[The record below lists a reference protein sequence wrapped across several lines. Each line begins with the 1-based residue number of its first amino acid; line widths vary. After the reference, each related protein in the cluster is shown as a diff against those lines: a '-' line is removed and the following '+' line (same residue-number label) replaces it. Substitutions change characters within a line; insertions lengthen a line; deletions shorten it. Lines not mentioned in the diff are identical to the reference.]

1 MLGAT
6 KAKNRFRK
14 AKICWDDIFSLKEV
28 KPRRSANITLFS
40 LVAAALEDRTIAGA
54 MLHDTFRSLKEIITQ
69 NQAAD
74 KMPEMFCFG
83 LLESFD
89 VPQLIALCA
98 PRKVE
103 MP

>member
-1 MLGAT
+1 
-6 KAKNRFRK
+6 
-14 AKICWDDIFSLKEV
+14 
-28 KPRRSANITLFS
+28 
-40 LVAAALEDRTIAGA
+40 